1 MFELAPVDLH
11 LPFTDSKAEFVA
23 NYRAQ
28 LPILVAWIHYTFYS
42 LDNEVGE
49 HSGRGKRTWSWS
61 WSFFL
66 HLASLGLLVFQ
77 RDLPSAITVTAGR
90 LPVRYHVSPNSLL
103 VGTVTSESR
112 PSSLQV
118 PVTDRLTPRRLT
130 LSLPLCTSYC
140 DTGTYYVLLLM
151 TYDIMSI
158 NYWKRTFPT
167 TSSRLFRTTSMY
179 GYVVHGPR

>member
-1 MFELAPVDLH
+1 VVIFS
-11 LPFTDSKAEFVA
+11 TSSKSWVA
-23 NYRAQ
+23 
-28 LPILVAWIHYTFYS
+28 
-42 LDNEVGE
+42 
-49 HSGRGKRTWSWS
+49 
-61 WSFFL
+61 SFPE
-66 HLASLGLLVFQ
+66 G
-77 RDLPSAITVTAGR
+77 PITVTAGR

-167 TSSRLFRTTSMY
+167 TSSRLLSYFVRRL
-179 GYVVHGPR
+179 YVPVCSSRSTLKIPQDTPSAVLDSGC